1 MKKYLILFLAALVL
15 AASCDKSQE
24 TAVKTYDL
32 TVATVFEG
40 DTLAVKGID
49 VNLKDSNTGVAFTS
63 ATDSCGVALFTV
75 PVGSYEASVQ
85 YKNGYVVYNG
95 VKSGI
100 TVSADKEN
108 AVEVELTSS
117 SASALV
123 IKEFYGTGCSYVD
136 AAGKTKSYTADR
148 YVKIYNNSSEP
159 YSLDK
164 CGLAMLAPY
173 NAQQNNTLRDTTS
186 NELKYAKEDWVPAAN
201 GVWYFNTSYT
211 LQPYSE
217 ITISITG
224 AIDHTQTYAN
234 SVDLSNADFVC
245 YDPESLYKNP
255 TSYPAPSSTIDETH
269 YLKAATVTGA
279 KGNAWPLSV
288 NSPAFILFE
297 VPKGEDVKTWAA
309 DATLNDNTS
318 LKGYQIQKM
327 PKAWILDAIEI
338 YDNANLAKSQK
349 RFTSDI
355 DAGYVAITNGAG
367 YSVYRNV
374 DKEATEALEGNS
386 GRLVYNYSEG
396 TASLENGSTDPS
408 GIDAEASIKK
418 GARIIYLDTNNSTVD
433 LHQRAKASLK

>member
-49 VNLKDSNTGVAFTS
+49 INLKDSNTGVAFTS
-63 ATDSCGVALFTV
+63 ATDSCGVAVFTV

-136 AAGKTKSYTADR
+136 ATGKTKSYTYDR

-173 NAQQNNTLRDTTS
+173 NAHSTITLRDTVY
-186 NELKYAKEDWVPAAN
+186 NELKYAKEDWVPAAH

-234 SVDLSNADFVC
+234 SVNLSNADFVC
-245 YDPESLYKNP
+245 YDPESGYKLAA
-255 TSYPAPSSTIDETH
+255 SYPAPSSTIDETH
-269 YLKAATVTGA
+269 YLKAVTVTGA
-279 KGNAWPLSV
+279 KGTAWTLSV

-297 VPKGEDVKTWAA
+297 VPEGQTAKDWAA
-309 DATLNDNTS
+309 DATLYDNTS
-318 LKGYQIQKM
+318 IKGYQFQKM
-327 PKAWILDAIEI
+327 PRAWILDAIEI
-338 YDNANLAKSQK
+338 FDNANLAKSQK

-355 DAGYVAITNGAG
+355 DAGYVSITNGVG

-386 GRLVYNYSEG
+386 GKLVYNYSEG

>member
-1 MKKYLILFLAALVL
+1 
-15 AASCDKSQE
+15 
-24 TAVKTYDL
+24 
-32 TVATVFEG
+32 
-40 DTLAVKGID
+40 
-49 VNLKDSNTGVAFTS
+49 
-63 ATDSCGVALFTV
+63 
-75 PVGSYEASVQ
+75 
-85 YKNGYVVYNG
+85 
-95 VKSGI
+95 
-100 TVSADKEN
+100 
-108 AVEVELTSS
+108 
-117 SASALV
+117 
-123 IKEFYGTGCSYVD
+123 
-136 AAGKTKSYTADR
+136 
-148 YVKIYNNSSEP
+148 
-159 YSLDK
+159 
-164 CGLAMLAPY
+164 MLAPY
-173 NAQQNNTLRDTTS
+173 NAHSTTTLRDTVY
-186 NELKYAKEDWVPAAN
+186 NELKYAKEDWVPAAH

-234 SVDLSNADFVC
+234 SVNLSNADFVC
-245 YDPESLYKNP
+245 YDPESGYKLAA
-255 TSYPAPSSTIDETH
+255 SYPAPSSTIEESH
-269 YLKAATVTGA
+269 YLKAVTVTGA
-279 KGNAWPLSV
+279 KGTAWPLSV

-355 DAGYVAITNGAG
+355 DAGYVAITNGVG

-386 GRLVYNYSEG
+386 GKLVYNYSEG